1 MEIFAYAQGLPQLK
15 QLEYF
20 SLKVLQNPNISEECI
35 ERFAGVIS
43 KLDNLSNFDLYF
55 RKYKNLIL
63 YWVLIISFRLS
74 LPPRG
79 ILELGKRIES
89 LSNLQC
95 SCGKESIHIFKQKAN
110 ASWMIVDFKLCSEY
124 FLSFCHWFSNPI
136 LTLCLCLI
144 LLIP

>member
-63 YWVLIISFRLS
+63 Y
-74 LPPRG
+74 
-79 ILELGKRIES
+79 
-89 LSNLQC
+89 
-95 SCGKESIHIFKQKAN
+95 
-110 ASWMIVDFKLCSEY
+110 
-124 FLSFCHWFSNPI
+124 
-136 LTLCLCLI
+136 
-144 LLIP
+144 